1 MSPRKAGGI
10 PIVPAWAGNFL
21 HIGRALNET
30 MNAKTKAPE
39 LSLIYEKH
47 DVDRKS
53 RRFHQ
58 EARAIGNPLVQ

>member
-1 MSPRKAGGI
+1 MPPRKAAGI
-10 PIVPAWAGNFL
+10 PIVPVWAGNFL

-30 MNAKTKAPE
+30 MNAKTKAPK

-53 RRFHQ
+53 RRFH
-58 EARAIGNPLVQ
+58 